1 MVTGELL
8 VSDRQ
13 LLQAWWM
20 STARDAYANAIMQI
34 DDSEHPQKYG
44 QTFQLLPDGQG
55 SYYVLNDVFRLI
67 YG

>member
-1 MVTGELL
+1 MPNVWINL
-8 VSDRQ
+8 
-13 LLQAWWM
+13 
-20 STARDAYANAIMQI
+20 QI

-44 QTFQLLPDGQG
+44 QTFQLMPDGGG